1 MDPFVVVVL
10 SLSFL
15 LLLSLWRQS
24 SGRRNL
30 PPGPTPLP
38 IIGNFHLIDM
48 KNTRQSFS
56 NFSKTYGPV
65 YTLYFGSQPTVVLYG
80 YEALKEALI
89 DHGEEFSGRGSFPML
104 EKVFKGKGIAFSNGN
119 VWKAKRLFTVNTLR
133 NLGMGRRTIEE
144 KVQEEAQWLV
154 KELKKTN
161 GSPYDPHFIMGC
173 APCNVI
179 CSIIFQNRFDYED
192 KDFLSLIGKVNECSK
207 ILTTPECQI
216 FNVFPILLNYCT
228 GSHNIFFKNFTYIKS
243 FILEKIKEHE
253 ESLDVTNPRDFID
266 YFLIQRHQENGNQ
279 QTIYSLDH
287 LASLVTGLFFAGTE
301 STGTTMRCALLLLL
315 KHPHITAKVQEE
327 IDHVIGRHRR
337 PSMQDRIHMPYT
349 NAMVHEVQRYA
360 DIAPNSM
367 VHEMTCDT
375 KFRNYFLPKGTT
387 VIASLTSVLQDSKEF
402 PNPEMFDPAHFLD
415 GNGNF
420 KKSDYFMPFS
430 TGKRVCVG
438 QSLASME
445 LFLFLTTI
453 LQNFKLKPLVDPKDI
468 DITPIGSI
476 FSTIPPTFQMCF
488 IPI

>member
-207 ILTTPECQI
+207 ILTTPEC
-216 FNVFPILLNYCT
+216 
-228 GSHNIFFKNFTYIKS
+228 
-243 FILEKIKEHE
+243 
-253 ESLDVTNPRDFID
+253 
-266 YFLIQRHQENGNQ
+266 QENGNQ